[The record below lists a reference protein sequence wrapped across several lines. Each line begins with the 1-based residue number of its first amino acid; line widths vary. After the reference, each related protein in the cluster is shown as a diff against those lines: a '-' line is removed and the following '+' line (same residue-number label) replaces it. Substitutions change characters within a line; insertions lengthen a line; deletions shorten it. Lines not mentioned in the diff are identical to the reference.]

1 MRRLGCAAVICWATL
16 APAQAETAD
25 RSTTLEV
32 AHERASLSNGQTD
45 WRETSLQIDHRYA
58 PRQSAG
64 LSLRQTRRF
73 GLDDTAI
80 DLSGSQPL
88 GERITA
94 SLEASASH
102 THRVLAKRA
111 LGASL
116 QYEFAPAWLLHTGLK
131 NTRYDN
137 ANANVNVSQG
147 LLMLERYVASF
158 SGSIAW
164 RPVSALG
171 THAHGFELRGNYY
184 YGDKSLVGL
193 ILASGQEATTVSSQ
207 TVALADVR
215 SVALLGRHWVRDDW
229 AVTYAISRTRQGSFY
244 DRNGVRL
251 GVQYAF

>member
-1 MRRLGCAAVICWATL
+1 MRRLGCAAMICWATL

-25 RSTTLEV
+25 RPTTLEV
-32 AHERASLSNGQTD
+32 AHERASLSNGQTE
-45 WRETSLQIDHRYA
+45 WRETSLQIGHRYA
-58 PRQSAG
+58 PRQAAG
-64 LSLRQTRRF
+64 LALRQTRRF

-88 GERITA
+88 GERLTL
-94 SLEASASH
+94 SLEASASP
-102 THRVLAKRA
+102 THRVLAKSA

-116 QYEFAPAWLLHTGLK
+116 QYEFAPAWLLHTGFK

-137 ANANVNVSQG
+137 ANVNQG
-147 LLMLERYVASF
+147 LLMLERYVSSF

-171 THAHGFELRGNYY
+171 THAHGYELRGNYY
-184 YGDKSLVGL
+184 YSDKSLVGL

-215 SVALLGRHWVRDDW
+215 SMALVGRHWVRDDW

>member
-1 MRRLGCAAVICWATL
+1 MRRLGCAAVICWAT
-16 APAQAETAD
+16 AAFAQAEPVS
-25 RSTTLEV
+25 RPTTLEV
-32 AHERASLSNGQTD
+32 AHERASLSNGQAG

-64 LSLRQTRRF
+64 LALRQTRRF
-73 GLDDTAI
+73 GLNDTAI

-88 GERITA
+88 GERLTL
-94 SLEASASH
+94 SLEASASP
-102 THRVLAKRA
+102 THRVLAKSA

-116 QYEFAPAWLLHTGLK
+116 QYEFAPAWLLHTGFK

-137 ANANVNVSQG
+137 ANVNQG
-147 LLMLERYVASF
+147 LLMLERYVSSF

-171 THAHGFELRGNYY
+171 THANGFELRGNYY
-184 YGDKSLVGL
+184 YGDKSTVGL

-215 SVALLGRHWVRDDW
+215 AVALVGRHWLRDDW
-229 AVTYAISRTRQGSFY
+229 ALTYAISRTRQGSFY